1 MRYQLTDQDRHIKTI
16 AIEEHFSTPMQ
27 TQKSKKT
34 EFRSFYLSSRSEH
47 IGHSIVDQLADL
59 DEQRL
64 AYMNAAGIDIQ
75 VLSFTSPGSQAFD
88 ADEAIPL
95 AKDANERLHEAVKQ
109 HPDRFAGFAALP
121 KAAPDAAADELEDA
135 VTKLGF
141 KGAMIHGHTLG
152 SFLDEKKYWSF
163 SNVLRLLECRS
174 TFIRPSLIPTPSK
187 LTSQATRSWPA
198 RRGGS
203 ALIPAAISCA

>member
-1 MRYQLTDQDRHIKTI
+1 MRYQLTDQDRRIKTI

-47 IGHSIVDQLADL
+47 IGHSIVDQLADI

-64 AYMNAAGIDIQ
+64 AYMDAAGIDIQ

-95 AKDANERLHEAVKQ
+95 AKDANE
-109 HPDRFAGFAALP
+109 P
-121 KAAPDAAADELEDA
+121 
-135 VTKLGF
+135 
-141 KGAMIHGHTLG
+141 G
-152 SFLDEKKYWSF
+152 SM
-163 SNVLRLLECRS
+163 
-174 TFIRPSLIPTPSK
+174 RP
-187 LTSQATRSWPA
+187 
-198 RRGGS
+198 
-203 ALIPAAISCA
+203 